1 MNRNEKASLSLIKI
15 SIISIA
21 MLFLLG
27 IGVKAFNSQVN
38 NVKIILSNHYEMNV
52 LTTKTKVSEI
62 LEENHVIVL
71 PEETVVPDLE
81 SEIGEDKTIVITNA
95 SQSGSEIIKL
105 AQESQSISMDQI
117 IGNYAPIT
125 EKIVT
130 EQVVIPYETVTKDV
144 SNGSAT
150 TTNKVL
156 QNGKDGLKEVTYR
169 VKYQNE
175 IEIEK
180 TVISENI
187 LTQPINKIVQVKTAT
202 TSRSTTV
209 SRTETTSTE
218 STASG
223 TSLGKFKVTAYCSC
237 SICCG
242 KSNGITAAGTKA
254 TPNHTIAAS
263 SQFPIGTKLKI
274 NGTVYTV
281 EDRGG
286 AINGNKIDIYMSTH
300 SQALAWGVR
309 YLNVERVN

>member
-1 MNRNEKASLSLIKI
+1 M
-15 SIISIA
+15 
-21 MLFLLG
+21 
-27 IGVKAFNSQVN
+27 
-38 NVKIILSNHYEMNV
+38 
-52 LTTKTKVSEI
+52 
-62 LEENHVIVL
+62 
-71 PEETVVPDLE
+71 
-81 SEIGEDKTIVITNA
+81 
-95 SQSGSEIIKL
+95 
-105 AQESQSISMDQI
+105 
-117 IGNYAPIT
+117 GNYAPRI

-130 EQVVIPYETVTKDV
+130 EQVIIPYETVTKDV

-150 TTNKVL
+150 TTNRVL

-169 VKYQNE
+169 VKYQND

-187 LTQPINKIVQVKTAT
+187 LKQPVNKIVQVKTTT

-209 SRTETTSTE
+209 SRTT
-218 STASG
+218 TASDVSR
-223 TSLGKFKVTAYCSC
+223 TDLGKFKVTAYCSC
-237 SICCG
+237 SKCCG

-286 AINGNKIDIYMSTH
+286 AITGNKIDIYMSTH
-300 SQALAWGVR
+300 SQALSWGVR